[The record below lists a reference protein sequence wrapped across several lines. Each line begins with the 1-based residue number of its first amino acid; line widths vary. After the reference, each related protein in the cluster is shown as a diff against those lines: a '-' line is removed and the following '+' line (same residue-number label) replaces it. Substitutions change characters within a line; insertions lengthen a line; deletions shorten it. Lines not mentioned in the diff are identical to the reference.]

1 MRNLLSCIICL
12 TCIACRMDKQYPLTL
27 DAEVTLSN
35 HPIATA
41 ALELTKGPYVVYD
54 PAYKSIPYPNGDVAA
69 DRGVCADVVIRAYRT
84 CRLPGDT
91 TGIDLQQLVHEDMRK
106 NFRLYP
112 SCWGLSK
119 PDPNIDHRRVPNLMV
134 FFERN
139 GISLPIK
146 EEPEAYLPGDI
157 VSWQLQDGRTHIGIV
172 VDGFGS
178 NGWPLVVHNIGRGQQ
193 KANVLFSWKVTGH
206 YRYPLTY

>member
-1 MRNLLSCIICL
+1 MRYLLSCLICL
-12 TCIACRMDKQYPLTL
+12 TCLACRMENPDPLMI
-27 DAEVTLSN
+27 VSKSSPSN
-35 HPIATA
+35 HPLA
-41 ALELTKGPYVVYD
+41 AAAIELTKGPFVVYD

-69 DRGVCADVVIRAYRT
+69 DRGVCADVVVRALRSY
-84 CRLPGDT
+84 RLPGDT

-134 FFERN
+134 FFDRK
-139 GISLPIK
+139 GKSLTIK
-146 EEPEAYLPGDI
+146 EVPEAYLPGDI
-157 VSWQLQDGRTHIGIV
+157 VSWELKDGRTHIGIV

-178 NGWPLVVHNIGRGQQ
+178 NGWPLVVHNIGQGQQ
-193 KANVLFSWKVTGH
+193 KANVLLSWKVTGH
-206 YRYPLTY
+206 FRYPLIY